1 MIEITRIL
9 DAINL
14 RLVELWPT
22 RTVYVD
28 VCPQDFARP
37 SCWLQAP
44 QDDWTMVGC
53 GLYQR
58 EAVVSIT
65 LFDEKDAHYEVS
77 WSRLARDAAQVQR
90 ALLSPL
96 AVDGRHLL
104 PVVKVRPREADNA
117 LLLAQFQFL
126 DNLDCPEPPS
136 PPEAGGTLHVS
147 VRLDGREVANMEEKC
162 GKDDANYGTP
172 RSDV

>member
-1 MIEITRIL
+1 MVEITSVM

-37 SCWLQAP
+37 SSWLQSV
-44 QDDWTMVGC
+44 QDDFALVGR

-58 EAVVSIT
+58 TMTVSIT
-65 LFDEKDAHYEVS
+65 LFDQLDAHYEVS

-90 ALLSPL
+90 ALLTPL
-96 AVDGRHLL
+96 VVDGRHLI
-104 PVVKVRPREADNA
+104 PMIETKPREADNA
-117 LLLAQFQFL
+117 LLLLHFDFL
-126 DNLDCPEPPS
+126 DNLDCPKPPEPPQ
-136 PPEAGGTLHVS
+136 GGTLHVS
-147 VRLDGREVANMEEKC
+147 FQMDGKTVGEIEDQLR
-162 GKDDANYGTP
+162 KDDE
-172 RSDV
+172 